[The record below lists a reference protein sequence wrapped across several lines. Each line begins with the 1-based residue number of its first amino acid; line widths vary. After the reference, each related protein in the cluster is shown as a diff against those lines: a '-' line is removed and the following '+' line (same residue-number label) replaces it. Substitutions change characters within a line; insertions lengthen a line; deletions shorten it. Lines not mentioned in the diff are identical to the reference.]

1 MKGVRYAFIG
11 YRYISKVWLKENMFQ
26 RIDVVVYDV
35 MMYGCLVRMYPHVG
49 VKCILVVRSMCNL

>member
-1 MKGVRYAFIG
+1 MKGVRYEFIG

-35 MMYGCLVRMYPHVG
+35 MMDGCLVRMCPNVG